1 MDGEHAMSE
10 ASIHKALDA
19 LADGQHLAPDLARD
33 AMTAILGGRADGA
46 QIGALLMG
54 LRVKGET
61 VEEIA
66 AFARAMRAQSV
77 RLDPQL
83 PNGPPWLT
91 DVCGTGGAAVK
102 TFNVS
107 TMAMFVVA
115 GAGVPVAKH
124 GNRGVTSPSGSAD
137 LVEALGVPLDTPVEA
152 IRACIESEGIGF
164 LFAPSFHPAMRHAA
178 PVRRSLGLRTVFN
191 LLGPLTN
198 PAGAQ
203 AHLMGVFNPEL
214 VEVYPEVLRELGVQ
228 RALVVHGEDGLDEVS
243 TIGPTR
249 VGELIDSEI
258 RHYTLDPSALGLN
271 HAARDDIGGFSVREG
286 AELTRQLLSND
297 CRDARYEMLLL
308 NAGAAIFA
316 GGGADSLEDGLSRA
330 TESIASGAAL
340 DALERF
346 VATMNGAVRGHA

>member
-1 MDGEHAMSE
+1 MDGERAVSE
-10 ASIHKALDA
+10 TATHDA
-19 LADGQHLAPDLARD
+19 LNALAAGENLSADLAQN
-33 AMTAILGGRADGA
+33 AMTAILEGRAEGS
-46 QIGALLMG
+46 QIGAFLMG

-61 VEEIA
+61 IEEIA
-66 AFARAMRAQSV
+66 AFAQAMRTQSV

-83 PNGPPWLT
+83 PDGPPWLT
-91 DVCGTGGAAVK
+91 DVCGTGGAPVK

-107 TMAMFVVA
+107 TMATFVVA

-137 LVEALGVPLDTPVEA
+137 LIEALGAPLDAAPETVQS
-152 IRACIESEGIGF
+152 CIETEKLGF
-164 LFAPSFHPAMRHAA
+164 LFAPNFHPAMRHAA
-178 PVRRSLGLRTVFN
+178 PVRRALGLRTVFN

-198 PAGAQ
+198 PAGAK

-214 VEVYPEVLRELGVQ
+214 VEVYPEVLRELGMR

-249 VGELIDSEI
+249 VGELINGTI
-258 RHYTLDPSALGLN
+258 RHYRLDPNALGLN
-271 HAARDDIGGFSVREG
+271 HTNANDIGGFPAREG
-286 AELTRQLLSND
+286 AKLTRQLLGNE

-316 GGGADSLEDGLSRA
+316 GGGGDSLEDGLEIAR
-330 TESIASGAAL
+330 ESIASGAAL

-346 VATMNGAVRGHA
+346 VTTMNEARDGHA

>member
-1 MDGEHAMSE
+1 MSE
-10 ASIHKALDA
+10 SALHEALDC
-19 LADGQHLAPDLARD
+19 LADGGNLPADLAHD
-33 AMTAILGGRADGA
+33 AMNAILEGRAEGA
-46 QIGALLMG
+46 QIGAFLMG

-61 VEEIA
+61 VDEIA
-66 AFARAMRAQSV
+66 AFAQAMRAQSV

-83 PNGPPWLT
+83 PSGPPWLT
-91 DVCGTGGAAVK
+91 DVCGTGGASIK

-137 LVEALGVPLDTPVEA
+137 LIEALGIPLDSPPTTVQS
-152 IRACIESEGIGF
+152 CIETEGIGF

-178 PVRRSLGLRTVFN
+178 PVRRALGLRTVFN

-198 PAGAQ
+198 PARAQ

-214 VEVYPEVLRELGVQ
+214 VEIYPEVLRALGIR

-243 TIGPTR
+243 TVGRTH
-249 VGELIDSEI
+249 VGELNEGEI
-258 RHYTLDPSALGLN
+258 RHYTMEPSTFDLQ
-271 HAARDDIGGFSVREG
+271 HASADDIAGIRASEG
-286 AELTRQLLSND
+286 AALTRQLLQD
-297 CRDARYEMLLL
+297 QHRDARYEMLLL

-316 GGGADSLEDGLSRA
+316 GGGAASLEEGLSRA
-330 TESIASGAAL
+330 QESVASGAAL
-340 DALERF
+340 HALQRF
-346 VATMNGAVRGHA
+346 VDAMNGASHGHA